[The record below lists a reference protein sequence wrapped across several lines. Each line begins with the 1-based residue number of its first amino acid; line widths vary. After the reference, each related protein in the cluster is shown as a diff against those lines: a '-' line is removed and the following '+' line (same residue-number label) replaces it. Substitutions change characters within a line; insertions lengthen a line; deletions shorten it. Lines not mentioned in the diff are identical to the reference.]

1 MRSGLVFCFL
11 FLAWM
16 SVGALAETDS
26 HDTPLVSTYI
36 VRTGEQLQAPH
47 VLTYKLVEYELQRGR
62 WILPDLGAYDAGR
75 AQSKLL
81 FLAAG
86 ADLHRGKKTFL
97 TQEIY
102 FVQAAGPGSHGARS
116 LWVWPVLDLNFTPR
130 LKAEAVAYPTI
141 PLNRA
146 AQAGF
151 DVDRAKLEYAVRR
164 NFTLGGGYGSSKCE
178 GSAWQ
183 NKPFLT
189 TTIFSRAG
197 SVEFWLQ
204 QMPGGGQVQARY
216 TLVHAG
222 R

>member
-1 MRSGLVFCFL
+1 MRTGLVFCFL
-11 FLAWM
+11 FLGWM
-16 SVGALAETDS
+16 SVGAPAETDS
-26 HDTPLVSTYI
+26 YSKPVVSTYI

-47 VLTYKLVEYELQRGR
+47 VLTYRLVEYAQQRGR
-62 WILPDLGAYDAGR
+62 WILPDMGVYDTAHGE
-75 AQSKLL
+75 SKLL

-86 ADLHRGKKTFL
+86 ADLHPTKKALL

-116 LWVWPVLDLNFTPR
+116 IWLWPVLDLNFTPR
-130 LKAEAVAYPTI
+130 LRAEVVVYPTI

-164 NFTLGGGYGSSKCE
+164 NFSMGGGYGASKCE
-178 GSAWQ
+178 GSTWQ
-183 NKPFLT
+183 NKPFLN

-197 SVEFWLQ
+197 SFEFWLQ
-204 QMPGGGQVQARY
+204 RMPGGGQIQTRF